1 MVCGESDFLYQ
12 ANQEMVSAMQEQGLA
27 VTFEQGPGDHNW
39 IFWDQWIQR
48 ALAWLMEEK

>member
-1 MVCGESDFLYQ
+1 
-12 ANQEMVSAMQEQGLA
+12 QEMVSAMQEQGLA

-48 ALAWLMEEK
+48 ALVWLMEEK